1 MFYVFTHHSSI
12 TPARFSC
19 RDSGWSHGFKL
30 GDQRT
35 SLTPERDANCFT
47 NWGGELSCAEARQ
60 LTSNRHSF
68 PAYIRRTE
76 LNLHATV
83 CLGRGMDSMR
93 RSRANLNRRIAGSLP
108 LRIPSQVSLCQ
119 RWFKRF
125 LQPARYLSPLP
136 DCAGSDSS

>member
-68 PAYIRRTE
+68 PA
-76 LNLHATV
+76 
-83 CLGRGMDSMR
+83 
-93 RSRANLNRRIAGSLP
+93 SLYFAAEEVT
-108 LRIPSQVSLCQ
+108 LWPSASTDAASSLCDGPPGAT
-119 RWFKRF
+119 RTINV
-125 LQPARYLSPLP
+125 AS
-136 DCAGSDSS
+136 